1 MRGCGCGS
9 VGATQTV
16 SATWA
21 LREHGTKTGRWR
33 MTALNS
39 LDCVEPEPAE
49 VADASLAMADYD
61 AEAGDFS
68 AALEWLGVA
77 AQFRVLTPEY
87 RHKQIA
93 WEISLGRCDDAASTA
108 APVCTRGV
116 RDDAPRGRSQGRAV
130 LPTEPIRIPA
140 DRARVRL
147 PPRGRL
153 DLRGPAAHDR

>member
-1 MRGCGCGS
+1 
-9 VGATQTV
+9 
-16 SATWA
+16 
-21 LREHGTKTGRWR
+21 

-61 AEAGDFS
+61 AKAGDFS

-93 WEISLGRCDDAASTA
+93 WEISLGRCDDAASERRRIVPPQVRSRTA
-108 APVCTRGV
+108 G
-116 RDDAPRGRSQGRAV
+116 
-130 LPTEPIRIPA
+130 
-140 DRARVRL
+140 DRADAHGHPL
-147 PPRGRL
+147 G
-153 DLRGPAAHDR
+153 LRP